1 MRMNQDERRFDFHG
15 LGAALKRA
23 REEKGWTQAY
33 VAELVDRD
41 SRTIMNIENK
51 GQYPS
56 FDLFVKLITMFDVS
70 VDQFIHAD
78 GGARSSSCRK
88 HIDVLLNSMNE
99 KELVRATMARRAG
112 LHDQR
117 PELLPAL
124 FFLSFALLVITASL
138 TRVVIVPAGV
148 RYFLHHSFKRAACKI
163 HSHSSV
169 SSSHGGVSSS
179 SGSSAISSSS
189 PSSYS
194 Q

>member
-99 KELVRATMARRAG
+99 KELVVIEATAEGIKKARETEDASESVTCVFLRHVAEAHEMASNSGVATLRNFCWPQARKNACWG
-112 LHDQR
+112 APQ
-117 PELLPAL
+117 
-124 FFLSFALLVITASL
+124 
-138 TRVVIVPAGV
+138 TR
-148 RYFLHHSFKRAACKI
+148 
-163 HSHSSV
+163 
-169 SSSHGGVSSS
+169 
-179 SGSSAISSSS
+179 
-189 PSSYS
+189 
-194 Q
+194 